1 MLKSIAGALFV
12 ALWSPLALAQTPTP
26 EPVSSA
32 TPEPEVTPL
41 PATPSPTPALEK
53 KAKGRPA
60 PEISGALQ
68 IIYKER
74 FDKDGDDEV
83 EPSLFRIQRVKI
95 RIEGELTERVSYQV
109 QIDPR
114 SPLIENVL
122 RDAYVD
128 YDLLPGGAIDQ
139 KIRAGQMRTPFG
151 YENWA
156 SSSDLYTPNRTE
168 VSELHGR
175 GITNRDIGVG
185 LIGDVPL
192 GGGFRLENAMSITN
206 GAGMGAQADDDNK
219 KNYFGKLNGRY
230 KNKDRDLTVW
240 LGGSAGMGT
249 LNEEGIPGVPTDP
262 GEHVE
267 FKRVGRRP
275 GGRPHVC
282 LFRRGRR
289 TRLGEECQRPRARSR
304 GRQHGSPR
312 RMVRAAGGQV
322 SVEDRRT
329 PRRRRRTLRRL
340 WGLRRNAR
348 VHSYDGRPL
357 VGRAQARQGGR
368 KAATRRRASAHRHV

>member
-1 MLKSIAGALFV
+1 MLKSITGALFV

-68 IIYKER
+68 ILYKER

-267 FKRVGRRP
+267 FKRVGADLEVDHTYAFFVAE
-275 GGRPHVC
+275 GA
-282 LFRRGRR
+282 
-289 TRLGEECQRPRARSR
+289 RA
-304 GRQHGSPR
+304 
-312 RMVRAAGGQV
+312 
-322 SVEDRRT
+322 
-329 PRRRRRTLRRL
+329 
-340 WGLRRNAR
+340 
-348 VHSYDGRPL
+348 
-357 VGRAQARQGGR
+357 
-368 KAATRRRASAHRHV
+368 